1 MAWILDTTIPDI
13 YTDNTVQGNIHTCLE
28 PPYPEP
34 MWYVS
39 ENPYDVKTSATKDY
53 HTPCFDFPFPAPM
66 WYVSTNPND
75 VKTAVTKNYEEM
87 GAFRKCS
94 NFSKIVIPVTTK
106 SLGDYSFDLT
116 ALTEVQ
122 IASDCTYYPTTFPE
136 ECEVTF
142 YEG

>member
-1 MAWILDTTIPDI
+1 MAWTLDLTVPDI
-13 YTDNTVQGNIHTCLE
+13 YTDNTVQGNVHNALE
-28 PPYPEP
+28 PPYPSAFWFVTQDNDITHQGALLDIHNAFQP
-34 MWYVS
+34 
-39 ENPYDVKTSATKDY
+39 PYPSSYWFVD
-53 HTPCFDFPFPAPM
+53 
-66 WYVSTNPND
+66 NND
-75 VKTAVTKNYEEM
+75 VVHDGELMYEEM